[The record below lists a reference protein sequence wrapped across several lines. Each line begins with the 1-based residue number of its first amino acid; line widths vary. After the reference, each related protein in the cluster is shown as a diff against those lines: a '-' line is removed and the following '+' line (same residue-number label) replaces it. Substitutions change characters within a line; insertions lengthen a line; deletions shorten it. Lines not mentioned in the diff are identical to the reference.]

1 LHPSAA
7 PLIVFLQGST
17 QVKETAMSEPAVHAG
32 DTFLERRFRFAANGT
47 TLARDTMAGVTTFI
61 VMSYIIF
68 VNPQIL
74 SFAGIDGLQD
84 IGLPFEQVLAATCLV
99 AGVMTILMGLYTN
112 RAYAI
117 APGLGLNAV
126 IAFSLVA
133 GEGLSFPAAMG
144 LVVVEGIAVT
154 ILVLTG
160 MREKIMDAIPLD
172 LKKAIAIGIG
182 LFIAFIGLV
191 NSGIVVK
198 GTPVVDLARLTTWP
212 LFVTFFGLAFTI
224 ALRARGVRGDLLI
237 GIVTTT
243 ILATII
249 NEAAG
254 NDAGFVSGASWP
266 GDVYETPDLSLL
278 GNFNFDAFTEL
289 AFISAVVWAF
299 SLFLADFFDTM
310 GTLVGVGKPAGYL
323 DKEGRLPEIRK
334 PLLVDSL
341 AAVAGGAASTSS
353 ATTYIE
359 SASGVAVGG
368 RTGWVAV
375 VCGALF
381 FPFMFFAPIIGMVP
395 PQATAPA
402 LIIVG
407 FLMMTALTEAEE
419 DAEGKQD
426 GRKLAGID
434 FTDLGV
440 GLAAA
445 LTIMFMPF
453 TFSIT
458 DGIGIGF
465 LAFVTVRAAQAR
477 VREVH
482 PFMWLA
488 SAAFLLYFLVPFLQ
502 DTFDWI

>member
-1 LHPSAA
+1 MSESAA
-7 PLIVFLQGST
+7 RAEASN
-17 QVKETAMSEPAVHAG
+17 S
-32 DTFLERRFRFAANGT
+32 FLERRFRFAQHGT
-47 TLARDTMAGVTTFI
+47 TLGRDTMAGVTTFI

-74 SFAGIDGLQD
+74 SFAGIDGLSE
-84 IGLPFEQVLAATCLV
+84 IGLPFDQVLAATCLV
-99 AGVMTILMGLYTN
+99 AGVMTIIMGLYTN
-112 RAYAI
+112 MAYAI

-126 IAFSLVA
+126 VAFGLVA

-144 LVVVEGIAVT
+144 LVVIEGIAVT

-160 MREKIMDAIPLD
+160 YRERIMDAIPLD

-182 LFIAFIGLV
+182 LFIAFIGLR
-191 NSGIVVK
+191 SAGIVVQGE
-198 GTPVVDLARLTTWP
+198 GTPVELGRLTTWP
-212 LFVTFFGLAFTI
+212 IFVAFFGLVLTI

-237 GIVTTT
+237 GIVVTTV
-243 ILATII
+243 IATLI
-249 NEAAG
+249 NELA
-254 NDAGFVSGASWP
+254 DSAGFTAGAAWP
-266 GDVYETPDLSLL
+266 GDVYETPDLSLV
-278 GNFNFDAFTEL
+278 GEFNFDAFTEL
-289 AFISAVVWAF
+289 AIISAVVWAF

-323 DKEGRLPEIRK
+323 DKEGRMKDIRK

-359 SASGVAVGG
+359 SASGVSVGG

-375 VCGALF
+375 VAGALF

-395 PQATAPA
+395 PEATAPA

-407 FLMMTALTEAEE
+407 FLMMSALTEAEE
-419 DAEGKQD
+419 LAEEGSR

-434 FTDLGV
+434 FSELGI

-445 LTIMFMPF
+445 LTIMIMPF

-458 DGIGIGF
+458 NGIGMGF
-465 LAFVTVRAAQAR
+465 LAFVVARAAQGR
-477 VREVH
+477 SREVH
-482 PFMWLA
+482 PFMWIA
-488 SAAFLLYFLVPFLQ
+488 SAAFFLYFLVPFLQ

>member
-1 LHPSAA
+1 
-7 PLIVFLQGST
+7 
-17 QVKETAMSEPAVHAG
+17 MSEPAARLEDG
-32 DTFLERRFRFAANGT
+32 LLERRFKFAANGT

-74 SFAGIDGLQD
+74 SFAGIEGLSE
-84 IGLPFEQVLAATCLV
+84 IGLPFNQVLAVTCLV

-112 RAYAI
+112 MAYAI

-126 IAFSLVA
+126 VAFSLVA
-133 GEGLSFPAAMG
+133 GEGLSFAAAMG
-144 LVVVEGIAVT
+144 LIVVEGIAVT

-160 MREKIMDAIPLD
+160 TREKIMDAIPLD

-191 NSGIVVK
+191 NSGIVVQ
-198 GTPVVDLARLTTWP
+198 GTPVVDLAPLTTWP
-212 LFVTFFGLAFTI
+212 IFVTFFGLVLTI

-237 GIVTTT
+237 GIVVTT

-249 NEAAG
+249 NESVDG
-254 NDAGFVSGASWP
+254 AGFTAGASWP
-266 GDVYETPDLSLL
+266 SDVYETPDLELL

-289 AFISAVVWAF
+289 AFISAIVWAF

-323 DKEGRLPEIRK
+323 DKDGRMPNIRK

-341 AAVAGGAASTSS
+341 AAVAGGAASSSS

-359 SASGVAVGG
+359 SASGVSVGG
-368 RTGWVAV
+368 RTGWVSV

-407 FLMMTALTEAEE
+407 FLMMSALTESEELAEE
-419 DAEGKQD
+419 GYA
-426 GRKLAGID
+426 GRKIAGID

-445 LTIMFMPF
+445 LTIMIMPF

-458 DGIGIGF
+458 DGIGMGF
-465 LAFVTVRAAQAR
+465 LAYVTVRAAQSR
-477 VREVH
+477 FKDIH
-482 PFMWLA
+482 PFMWIA

>member
-1 LHPSAA
+1 MS
-7 PLIVFLQGST
+7 
-17 QVKETAMSEPAVHAG
+17 ETAARLEG
-32 DTFLERRFRFAANGT
+32 GLLERRFKFAANGT
-47 TLARDTMAGVTTFI
+47 TLARDTMAGATTFI

-74 SFAGIDGLQD
+74 SFAGIEGLSE
-84 IGLPFEQVLAATCLV
+84 IGLPFNQVLAVTCLV
-99 AGVMTILMGLYTN
+99 AGVMTIAMGLYTN
-112 RAYAI
+112 MAYAI

-126 IAFSLVA
+126 VAFSLVA

-191 NSGIVVK
+191 NSGLVVRGA
-198 GTPVVDLARLTTWP
+198 GTIVDLAPLTTWP
-212 LFVTFFGLAFTI
+212 VFVTLVGLVFTI

-249 NEAAG
+249 NESVDG
-254 NDAGFVSGASWP
+254 AGFTAGASWP
-266 GDVYETPDLSLL
+266 SDVYETPDLALL

-289 AFISAVVWAF
+289 AFISAIVWAF

-323 DKEGRLPEIRK
+323 DKDGRMRDIRK

-359 SASGVAVGG
+359 SASGVGVGG
-368 RTGWVAV
+368 RTGWVSV

-407 FLMMTALTEAEE
+407 FLMMSALTEAEE
-419 DAEGKQD
+419 LAEEGYA
-426 GRKLAGID
+426 GRKIAGID
-434 FTDLGV
+434 FTDLGI

-445 LTIMFMPF
+445 LTIMIMPF

-458 DGIGIGF
+458 DGIGMGF
-465 LAFVTVRAAQAR
+465 LAYVVVRAAQNR
-477 VREVH
+477 FKDIH